1 MPCDDCNLPECQATN
16 PACTCDP
23 PGGPGLIEPNNREFH
38 GTAFHS
44 WETGHTFACRIVDPA
59 PDGLFADAIIN
70 YGKRKSERYGTRL
83 PIVDSH
89 HEDKKFRTV
98 KAYKK
103 ERTEWLKILTK
114 HMHAF
119 AVVWNATGKP
129 WPVGGF
135 VKDIG
140 RTGLY
145 LPPYI
150 AGFDCPAIVRKQNN
164 GTANIYAIFESGNGY
179 ANLDGVKVLTTEA
192 QLQQFMTNREVYA
205 AARAPFRAAAEKEWA
220 QHY

>member
-1 MPCDDCNLPECQATN
+1 M
-16 PACTCDP
+16 DP
-23 PGGPGLIEPNNREFH
+23 
-38 GTAFHS
+38 TS
-44 WETGHTFACRIVDPA
+44 
-59 PDGLFADAIIN
+59 DGLFADIIIN
-70 YGKRKSERYGTRL
+70 YGKRKSERYGANL
-83 PIVDSH
+83 PI
-89 HEDKKFRTV
+89 EDPQHTEKKFRTV
-98 KAYKK
+98 KKYKE
-103 ERTEWLKILTK
+103 ERTKWLKILTK
-114 HMHAF
+114 HMQAF
-119 AVVWNATGKP
+119 AAVWNATGKP

-164 GTANIYAIFESGNGY
+164 GTVNIYAIFESGNGY
-179 ANLDGVKVLTTEA
+179 ANLDGVQVLTEA
-192 QLQQFMTNREVYA
+192 QSQQFRTNREVYA